1 MTVQIGAKRSAHIP
15 AAVYTETGV
24 LRWDGNPLIEALPKL
39 PDNRVD
45 FDVSVEYM
53 PPKPTDRTRQQPEL
67 VRMAEAMTLT
77 DVVFQ
82 FPKYSDPCIEIP
94 LLIRESY
101 VSRNPL
107 KASDVQRRHALA
119 MGKRDGLERPRNW
132 KSHAGGYFIIAVTG
146 MGKTTL
152 MESIILSVPQ
162 VIRHKNYH
170 GVNVPTRVQI
180 VYIYLRVPHN
190 GSLTGLCLQFFR
202 KVDAILGSD
211 YTRQARGIRSV
222 APMVE
227 LMNQVATAASIS
239 FIVVDELQ
247 NLRYARGEHSDIVLN
262 YLAEIIEG
270 LGIGVICL
278 ATPAV
283 HKVLV
288 EKVRDV
294 RKLSSVGSLV
304 LQPMMKYDPDPRH
317 KGKLDPLWQTFC
329 ETYWDYT
336 FVNHKPR
343 LDKDTM
349 AVWHDLSAGNT
360 AFAVSLFLLTQ
371 RHEIGR
377 REIVDIDALKRTS
390 SVDMAFLQPAISA
403 LRSGK
408 EKQLSLFDDLLYGAK
423 YRELQRLLGIE
434 PEGEVPSQEEVPEFG
449 EIDEK
454 VHERETRKHKKKEK
468 QTGVDW
474 VSEIQVKDPLVL

>member
-1 MTVQIGAKRSAHIP
+1 MTIRIDAKESADIP
-15 AAVYTETGV
+15 DAVYKKTGV
-24 LRWDGNPLIEALPKL
+24 VRWDGNPLIEALPKA
-39 PDNRVD
+39 PDDRID

-53 PPKPTDRTRQQPEL
+53 PPKPTDRTRRQSEF
-67 VRMAEAMTLT
+67 VRMAETMTLT

-107 KASDVQRRHALA
+107 RASDVQRRHALA
-119 MGKRDGLERPRNW
+119 TGRRDGLERPRNW
-132 KSHAGGYFIIAVTG
+132 KSHAGGYFILAVTG

-152 MESIILSVPQ
+152 MESIILSVPK
-162 VIRHKNYH
+162 VIRHKKYH
-170 GVNVPTRVQI
+170 GVDVPTRIQI

-247 NLRYARGEHSDIVLN
+247 NLRYARGEHADIVLN
-262 YLAEIIEG
+262 YLAELIEG

-294 RKLSSVGSLV
+294 RKLSSVGSIV
-304 LQPMMKYDPDPRH
+304 LQPMMKYDPDPKR
-317 KGKLDPLWQTFC
+317 KGEIDPLWQTFC
-329 ETYWDYT
+329 ETYWDYM
-336 FVNHKPR
+336 FVKHKPR
-343 LDKDTM
+343 LDKATM
-349 AVWHDLSAGNT
+349 AVWHDISAGNT
-360 AFAVSLFLLTQ
+360 AFAVSAFLLTQ

-377 REIVDIDALKRTS
+377 REIVDIDSLKRTA

-408 EKQLSLFDDLLYGAK
+408 DKQLESFDDLLYGAK
-423 YRELQRLLGIE
+423 YRELQQLLGIE
-434 PEGEVPSQEEVPEFG
+434 AAEESPAAEEAPEFEG
-449 EIDEK
+449 IENKI
-454 VHERETRKHKKKEK
+454 HERETQKRGKKKEK
-468 QTGVDW
+468 KTDW
-474 VSEIQVKDPLVL
+474 VSDIPLKDPLVL